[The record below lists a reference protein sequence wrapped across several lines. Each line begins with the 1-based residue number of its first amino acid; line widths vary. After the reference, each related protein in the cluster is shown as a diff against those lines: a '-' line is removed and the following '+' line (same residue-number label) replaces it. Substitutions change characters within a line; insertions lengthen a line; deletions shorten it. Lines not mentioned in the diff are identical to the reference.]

1 MKELRK
7 NVFPFYILN
16 KQKGYMKQN
25 MRKPCKLKVR
35 KLVATITSRN
45 NELVFYP
52 GGNKRSKLSKK
63 GLVKLIK
70 WLLLPL
76 WLQKFKKKGYIPLL
90 DSKKKLIQEYKIIK
104 RQEAAKSEQKKKENK
119 SKRKK
124 VGKVNPK
131 TPKATKNKERK
142 KTFYCSHYK

>member
-1 MKELRK
+1 
-7 NVFPFYILN
+7 
-16 KQKGYMKQN
+16 MKQN

-35 KLVATITSRN
+35 KLVANITSRN

-90 DSKKKLIQEYKIIK
+90 DSKKKLIQEYEIIK
-104 RQEAAKSEQKKKENK
+104 RQEAVKGEQKKKENN

-124 VGKVNPK
+124 VEKVNPK
-131 TPKATKNKERK
+131 IPKATKKQRK
-142 KTFYCSHYK
+142 KEKEKKPF